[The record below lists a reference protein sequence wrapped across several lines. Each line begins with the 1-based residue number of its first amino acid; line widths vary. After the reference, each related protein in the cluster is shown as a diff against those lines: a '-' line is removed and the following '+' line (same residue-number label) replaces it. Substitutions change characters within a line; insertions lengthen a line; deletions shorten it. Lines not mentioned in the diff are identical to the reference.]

1 MGCSSED
8 QEEQKAERGVPVT
21 LTSYVTGYEE
31 ANRANRANGA
41 DRITRAWEPPTNY
54 RAIASDNS
62 ISIFLTEGRLPEGTT
77 LGEEFFYKRGEQ
89 WRVSTNLTSGDTYY
103 IYGYV
108 PYDVSIRP
116 IIAKLD
122 GENDYTNGAVLTLEN
137 LPAVTTNDICV
148 IVGAKNGTSADNDN
162 GLTTGQFAYEA
173 KATEGDGKGSNFVFL
188 LFDHLY
194 SCINLSFSVEENYN
208 KLRTIKLKK
217 LELQA
222 KVLNAG
228 VKTPLKR
235 KTRAVI
241 TLRKTTDD
249 SSPLI
254 YNNTEQIVFTPDA
267 TSGNADETLFTS
279 DEGQALS
286 TSPSDFLGYCMSQG
300 ISDFTIRSTYDVYD
314 NNGPGHTAG
323 NLIRENCVA
332 ENKVNILQLF
342 SSLRT
347 ASRGYKYNV
356 KLIVNPT
363 YLYVLSEPDLDNPTV
378 VVN

>member
-31 ANRANRANGA
+31 ANRVNRANGA

-116 IIAKLD
+116 SIAKLD

-162 GLTTGQFAYEA
+162 GLTTGQFAYVAGAVE
-173 KATEGDGKGSNFVFL
+173 TPGSNNVFL

-194 SCINLSFSVEENYN
+194 SSISVQFMVEENYN
-208 KLRTIKLKK
+208 RLRTIKLKK

-222 KVLNAG
+222 RVLNETTG
-228 VKTPLKR
+228 EKTPLKR
-235 KTRAVI
+235 KTKAVI
-241 TLRKTTDD
+241 TLRKTTDG
-249 SSPLI
+249 SSPLM
-254 YNNTEQIVFTPDA
+254 YNGTEQIVFTPDN
-267 TSGNADETLFTS
+267 TSANADEPLYTS
-279 DEGQALS
+279 ADGYVLS
-286 TSPSDFLGYCMSQG
+286 TSLSDFNGCFMSQG
-300 ISDFTIRSTYDVYD
+300 VSDFTIRSTYDVYD
-314 NNGPGHTAG
+314 KQG
-323 NLIRENCVA
+323 NMIREGCKA
-332 ENKVNILQLF
+332 ENKLDIHELYNTI
-342 SSLRT
+342 ST
-347 ASRGYKYNV
+347 ASRGFKYIV
-356 KLIVNPT
+356 RLIVNPT

-378 VVN
+378 KVE